1 MLCGSFTASAFL
13 YYPNYYN
20 GAGYEMK
27 LTIVIAL
34 ALALLALVRR
44 GQLQV
49 DLSFPLFMSLIL
61 LGFASM
67 SDGFIHWSAA
77 VLGIIDPPVAII
89 FMAIAILLGLVTILA
104 IAYSQLHHRQL
115 MLLRYLAETELRGQ
129 EQVLRNRS

>member
-1 MLCGSFTASAFL
+1 
-13 YYPNYYN
+13 
-20 GAGYEMK
+20 MK
-27 LTIVIAL
+27 LTIVIVL

>member
-1 MLCGSFTASAFL
+1 
-13 YYPNYYN
+13 
-20 GAGYEMK
+20 MK

-67 SDGFIHWSAA
+67 SDGFIHWSAS

-89 FMAIAILLGLVTILA
+89 FIAIAILLGLVTVLA
-104 IAYSQLHHRQL
+104 IAYSQLRHRQL

-129 EQVLRNRS
+129 EQTLRNRS